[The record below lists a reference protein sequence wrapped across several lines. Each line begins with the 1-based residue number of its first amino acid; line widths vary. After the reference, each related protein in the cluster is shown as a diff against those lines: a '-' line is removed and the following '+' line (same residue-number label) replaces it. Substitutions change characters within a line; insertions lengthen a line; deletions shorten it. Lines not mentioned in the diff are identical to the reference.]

1 MMKNK
6 ILITGCAGFV
16 GSNLA
21 EKLIKNKNNHVIGI
35 DNLSTGQIRFLSKIK
50 KKKNFEFVKQDLL
63 NFSKITKYFL
73 NVNMVFHLAAN
84 ADVRNGVNNPKKD
97 LEQNIMV
104 THNVL
109 EAMRINNV
117 KKNFFLQ
124 QHLFMVKLKLF
135 QHLRI

>member
-50 KKKNFEFVKQDLL
+50 KKRIL
-63 NFSKITKYFL
+63 NL
-73 NVNMVFHLAAN
+73 
-84 ADVRNGVNNPKKD
+84 
-97 LEQNIMV
+97 
-104 THNVL
+104 
-109 EAMRINNV
+109 
-117 KKNFFLQ
+117 
-124 QHLFMVKLKLF
+124 
-135 QHLRI
+135 